1 MLSYLNLNSLSSCSC
16 FASGPDLRLSPA
28 AAEDRNC
35 SPDCKAADIQ
45 LWASLLLSEKSKT
58 CTVEPSR
65 FNVIICLGL
74 SPRLWLPIEED
85 WQSPTPEIRLGLFQR
100 VLLCS
105 PGLPQIHNPSA
116 SASQVL
122 RVQVYATP
130 PCLVTSEHCFF
141 FFFFILSI
149 FEMGSCY
156 KTLGWPA
163 SCYVTQTDLRLTAML
178 LFQPAECWKYRHVPP
193 QLAYLIGS
201 CQDSIGSSMPMIMEE
216 SHLSKRI
223 NLTLLPV
230 DRGGLLRSPFATGI
244 GKNSRKIPVNE
255 LPLCDSGISKHVT

>member
-1 MLSYLNLNSLSSCSC
+1 MLSYLILNSLRSCSC

-85 WQSPTPEIRLGLFQR
+85 WQFPTPKFDWVCFKESCSVAQACLKFIILLLQPLKSWDCRY
-100 VLLCS
+100 VL
-105 PGLPQIHNPSA
+105 PHHAWLPQSA
-116 SASQVL
+116 VL
-122 RVQVYATP
+122 
-130 PCLVTSEHCFF
+130 
-141 FFFFILSI
+141 FILSI
-149 FEMGSCY
+149 FETGSCY

-178 LFQPAECWKYRHVPP
+178 LFHLAECWKYRHVPP
-193 QLAYLIGS
+193 QLAYLVGS
-201 CQDSIGSSMPMIMEE
+201 CQDSIGSSMLMIMEE

-230 DRGGLLRSPFATGI
+230 DREGLLRSPFASGI